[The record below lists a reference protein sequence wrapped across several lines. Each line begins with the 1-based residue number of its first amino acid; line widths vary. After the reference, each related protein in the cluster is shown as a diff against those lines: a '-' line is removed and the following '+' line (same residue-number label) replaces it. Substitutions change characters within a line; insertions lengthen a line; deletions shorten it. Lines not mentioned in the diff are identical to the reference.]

1 MTHPAHTF
9 LTSLQAALSARAI
22 YGEDHALFFRQSE
35 ATLVAAQAAFAGHG
49 TVAVV
54 FLPQR
59 VICNDHP
66 LPTRP
71 GELDA
76 LATRLSLHNTDSITI
91 SAPPTAAAVRELLDF
106 LASPGGSPQPKLSAF
121 HVSRAHSSLTPAAAP
136 AGPEPVA
143 LTEHV
148 HTLWG
153 EVLQPG
159 AESTAIPAEH
169 LAQLVHHITA
179 SVAASRASI
188 LRLAAVK
195 DMDEYTF
202 VHTVNVAIQSAALAE
217 AVGLSKTHVH
227 AIIEAGLLHDI
238 GKAAIPPEIL
248 QKKTMLSDA
257 ERTVVQRHPVDGAAM
272 LIERKHHSPIA
283 AIVALEHHM
292 HIDGTGYPAPRHN
305 HRPHLASQIV
315 QVADV
320 FDALRT
326 HRPYRAA
333 LSHDEATG
341 VMWQSAG
348 SKFDKDLL
356 ATFFQSVAARTAA

>member
-1 MTHPAHTF
+1 MTHPARTF
-9 LTSLQAALSARAI
+9 LSTLQAALSARAI
-22 YGEDHALFFRQSE
+22 YGEDHALFLRQSE
-35 ATLVAAQAAFAGHG
+35 AASAAAQAALSEHSPLAL
-49 TVAVV
+49 V

-59 VICNDHP
+59 VICNDHV

-71 GELDA
+71 DELDGLAARLAAHDADA
-76 LATRLSLHNTDSITI
+76 LTMT
-91 SAPPTAAAVRELLDF
+91 SAPTAAGVRDLLAF
-106 LASPGGSPQPKLSAF
+106 LASPPGTPAPSPAAF
-121 HVSRAHSSLTPAAAP
+121 HVSRARASAPAAYPQA
-136 AGPEPVA
+136 PEPAV
-143 LTEHV
+143 LTSQV

-153 EVLQPG
+153 DMLQPG
-159 AESTAIPAEH
+159 TESTPIPTEH

-202 VHTVNVAIQSAALAE
+202 VHTVNVAIQAAALAE
-217 AVGLSKTHVH
+217 AVGLSKSDVH

-238 GKAAIPPEIL
+238 GKAAIPPEVL
-248 QKKTMLSDA
+248 QKKAMLNDA
-257 ERTVVQRHPVDGAAM
+257 ERAVVQRHPVDGAAM
-272 LIERKHHSPIA
+272 LIERRHHNPIA
-283 AIVALEHHM
+283 VIVAFEHHM
-292 HIDGTGYPAPRHN
+292 HIDGTGYPAPRRH

-333 LSHDEATG
+333 LSHDEATK

-356 ATFFQSVAARTAA
+356 TTFFQSVAPRTAA

>member
-9 LTSLQAALSARAI
+9 LTALQAALSARAI
-22 YGEDHALFFRQSE
+22 YGDDHALFSRQSE
-35 ATLVAAQAAFAGHG
+35 TAAAAALPALAAQ
-49 TVAVV
+49 TPLAVV

-59 VICNDHP
+59 VICNDHA
-66 LPTRP
+66 LTTRRD
-71 GELDA
+71 ELDDLGA
-76 LATRLSLHNTDSITI
+76 RLATHGADALTMT
-91 SAPPTAAAVRELLDF
+91 APPSAAAVRELLGF
-106 LASPGGSPQPKLSAF
+106 LASPAGSPMPAGGVF
-121 HVSRAHSSLTPAAAP
+121 HLSRAQASTPAAPPLA
-136 AGPEPVA
+136 PEPA
-143 LTEHV
+143 ELTSHV

-159 AESTAIPAEH
+159 AESAAIPAEH

-217 AVGLSKTHVH
+217 AVGLSKAHVH

-248 QKKTMLSDA
+248 QKKAMLNEA
-257 ERTVVQRHPVDGAAM
+257 ERAVVQRHPVDGAAM
-272 LIERKHHSPIA
+272 LIERKHHNPVA
-283 AIVALEHHM
+283 AIVAMEHHM
-292 HIDGTGYPAPRHN
+292 HIDGTGYPAPRRH

-333 LSHDEATG
+333 LSHDEATAI
-341 VMWQSAG
+341 MWQSAG
-348 SKFDKDLL
+348 SKFDRDLL
-356 ATFFQSVAARTAA
+356 ATFFQSVAPRTAA

>member
-9 LTSLQAALSARAI
+9 LTTLQAAMSARAI
-22 YGEDHALFFRQSE
+22 YGEDHSLFLRQSDAAASAARTALGE
-35 ATLVAAQAAFAGHG
+35 HSPLV
-49 TVAVV
+49 VV
-54 FLPQR
+54 FLPPR
-59 VICNDHP
+59 VICNDRV
-66 LPTRP
+66 LPARP
-71 GELDA
+71 DELDGLAARLAAHDADA
-76 LATRLSLHNTDSITI
+76 LTVIAAPSAT
-91 SAPPTAAAVRELLDF
+91 AVRELLAF
-106 LASPGGSPQPKLSAF
+106 LASPPDARVPELREF
-121 HVSRAHSSLTPAAAP
+121 HVSRAHASAPAPPPDTPEPAA
-136 AGPEPVA
+136 
-143 LTEHV
+143 LTRDV
-148 HTLWG
+148 QTLWG
-153 EVLQPG
+153 EMLQPG
-159 AESTAIPAEH
+159 TESATIPAEH

-238 GKAAIPPEIL
+238 GKGAIPPEVL
-248 QKKTMLSDA
+248 QKKAMLNDA
-257 ERTVVQRHPVDGAAM
+257 ERAIVQRHPVDGAAM
-272 LIERKHHSPIA
+272 LIERRHHNPLA
-283 AIVALEHHM
+283 AIVAMEHHM
-292 HIDGTGYPAPRHN
+292 HIDGSGYPAPRRH

-333 LSHDEATG
+333 LSHDEATS

-348 SKFDKDLL
+348 SKFDRDLL
-356 ATFFQSVAARTAA
+356 ATFFQSVAPRTAA